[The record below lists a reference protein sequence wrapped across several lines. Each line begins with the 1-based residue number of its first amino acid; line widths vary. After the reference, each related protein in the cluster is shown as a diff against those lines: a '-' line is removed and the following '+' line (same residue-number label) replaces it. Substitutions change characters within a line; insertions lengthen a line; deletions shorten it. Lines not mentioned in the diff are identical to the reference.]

1 MPLKV
6 DVTALLYM
14 VIILVRCCKSTV
26 AKITLTY
33 FVVREDSLSWAH
45 TAALFLPLP
54 TWIPGIAT
62 LMSLIPTL
70 TLIATR
76 FLSLTSNHETP
87 RKNIWSTTCSIIN
100 QIQTVIST
108 IMATLALAYLF
119 PDRILSCNLDQ
130 QWQGFFQS
138 KNSHAIRSI
147 QDELQCCGLKS
158 LHDRAWPFKD
168 QSHGDNA
175 CELQLGYQKSCF
187 ASWREQQQNKSWM
200 IFAAIIFGFA
210 AKMALAHLSGQ
221 RGSWLSTQ
229 SCSRPP
235 GYRQISHLEVP
246 SEESDENNEEAG
258 RTFLPD
264 ANIPT
269 QNQWDVA

>member
-1 MPLKV
+1 
-6 DVTALLYM
+6 
-14 VIILVRCCKSTV
+14 
-26 AKITLTY
+26 
-33 FVVREDSLSWAH
+33 
-45 TAALFLPLP
+45 
-54 TWIPGIAT
+54 
-62 LMSLIPTL
+62 
-70 TLIATR
+70 
-76 FLSLTSNHETP
+76 
-87 RKNIWSTTCSIIN
+87 
-100 QIQTVIST
+100 
-108 IMATLALAYLF
+108 MATLALAYLF

-175 CELQLGYQKSCF
+175 W
-187 ASWREQQQNKSWM
+187 WRFMQ
-200 IFAAIIFGFA
+200 
-210 AKMALAHLSGQ
+210 MALAHLSGQ